1 MLAQTAT
8 MSQTHSSRIAMRS
21 TLFVKL
27 LLLFLLVTVSAF
39 GLIQFFRV
47 KSDYPV
53 WLQNWFAVATL
64 AVVAGFGSRWVLNRR
79 NSFIRFI
86 VAMATYLSG
95 LFLLGFLSEWKYG
108 IGPFAFW
115 PRQVDV
121 EGLAQVGFGLVI
133 FLLVFQA
140 WKRRSPAIAQAVATP
155 RSIPSPAPKVERKPA
170 VARKPSPAP
179 AKSVG
184 RKSILGFLKPAQKPA
199 KKTQAGRASPKKRVK
214 PGRAATPVSRKK
226 GRGWRGRPKVQLAI
240 VEEHRCPFCLEPVS
254 RVDPRGVVECDVCH
268 TLHHKDCWE
277 ITGVCQVPHYNS

>member
-1 MLAQTAT
+1 
-8 MSQTHSSRIAMRS
+8 MSQTHSSRTATRS
-21 TLFVKL
+21 DLFAKL
-27 LLLFLLVTVSAF
+27 LLLFLPVTVSAF
-39 GLIQFFRV
+39 GLTQLFRA
-47 KSDYPV
+47 KPDYPA

-79 NSFIRFI
+79 SSFIRFI

-108 IGPFAFW
+108 IGPFEFW
-115 PRQVDV
+115 PKQVDV
-121 EGLAQVGFGLVI
+121 EGLAQVGIGLVI

-140 WKRRSPAIAQAVATP
+140 WKRHSPAIAQAVAAP
-155 RSIPSPAPKVERKPA
+155 RSIPSPAPKVERTP
-170 VARKPSPAP
+170 ARKPSPAP
-179 AKSVG
+179 AGSAN
-184 RKSILGFLKPAQKPA
+184 RKSPLGFLRPAQRPV
-199 KKTQAGRASPKKRVK
+199 KKTRAGRASPKKTVK
-214 PGRAATPVSRKK
+214 PGRVATPVSQKK
-226 GRGWRGRPKVQLAI
+226 SRGWRGRPKVQLAI

>member
-1 MLAQTAT
+1 
-8 MSQTHSSRIAMRS
+8 MRS

>member
-79 NSFIRFI
+79 SSFIRFI

-140 WKRRSPAIAQAVATP
+140 WKRGSPAIAQAVATP
-155 RSIPSPAPKVERKPA
+155 RSIPSPSPKVERKPA

-226 GRGWRGRPKVQLAI
+226 SRGWRGRPKVQLAI